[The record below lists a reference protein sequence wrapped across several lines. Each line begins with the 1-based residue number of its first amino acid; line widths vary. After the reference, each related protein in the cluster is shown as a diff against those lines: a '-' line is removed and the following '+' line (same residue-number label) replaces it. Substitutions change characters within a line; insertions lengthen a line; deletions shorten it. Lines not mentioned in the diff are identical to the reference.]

1 MADIVIGTAGHI
13 DHGKTT
19 LIKHLTGI
27 ETDTTKEEKTRGLS
41 INLGFAYLDLP
52 NKERVGIV
60 DVPGHE
66 KFIKNM
72 VAGLPGI
79 DLILLVID
87 AGEGIMPQ
95 TKEHIDILSLLG
107 IQNYMIVL
115 SKCETIDDELK
126 ELVKD
131 DIREQLASTLLKDAP
146 IFETDAVA
154 GIGLEELKLAIQ
166 NFAEKTPE
174 KTVKDIGRLN
184 VDRSFSVKG
193 FGTVVT
199 GTLLEGRFKVGD
211 ELTVFPSG
219 KKTKI
224 RSIQIHETDKQ
235 EAYAGQ
241 RTALNLTNISKEEIS
256 RGDVLTNGSAL
267 EATWMIDAK
276 VTCLADIP
284 TGFNLWDR
292 VRVLVGTQEVFARLV
307 PIGSENIQPGESGF
321 IQLRL
326 EEQLAVN
333 TGDYFIMRAY
343 SPMVTIG
350 GGQVLDAIPQKH
362 RRFKQDVIDSLKV
375 KEEGNMDHL
384 ILDFMLNRKEMVSQT
399 KEICQYMNLS
409 EEKVLPILGILV
421 EDGEVVR
428 LSDREWISQGKIKEA
443 RELVYLE
450 LEKYQKTYR
459 LRPGMPVEELRSK
472 IKRWVTPKQLDLL
485 IVYLAEQKQL
495 TQKNHRVSQ
504 PNFKIELNKYQEKVK
519 ITMENKLKQ
528 AAFTPIKKEELEA
541 LDEKN
546 GKDVLEML
554 EAESVTALTFEYV
567 ISQEYYLKAVEL
579 VTDFIN
585 KNGSMTLADFRDMTD
600 SSRKSS
606 MLILEYLDEQR
617 VTKRVENTRELME
630 S

>member
-166 NFAEKTPE
+166 NFAENTPE

-184 VDRSFSVKG
+184 VDRAFSVKG

-443 RELVYLE
+443 RELIYLE
-450 LEKYQKTYR
+450 LEKYQKIYR

-519 ITMENKLKQ
+519 ITMEKKLKQ

>member
-184 VDRSFSVKG
+184 VDRAFSVKG

-472 IKRWVTPKQLDLL
+472 VKRWMTPKQLDLL

-495 TQKNHRVSQ
+495 TQKNHRVSH

-519 ITMENKLKQ
+519 ITMEKKLKQ

>member
-166 NFAEKTPE
+166 NFAENTPE

-184 VDRSFSVKG
+184 VDRAFSVKG

-443 RELVYLE
+443 RELIYLE
-450 LEKYQKTYR
+450 LEKYQKIYR